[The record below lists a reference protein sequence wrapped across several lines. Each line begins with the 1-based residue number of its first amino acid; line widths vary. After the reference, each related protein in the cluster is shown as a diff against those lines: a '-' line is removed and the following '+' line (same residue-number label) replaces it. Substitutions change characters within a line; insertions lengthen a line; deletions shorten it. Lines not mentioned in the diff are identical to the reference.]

1 MSSTS
6 DDVLSLSSRTRLK
19 QELLQLADEFQQLR
33 RDTEKERLDKME
45 EEEKLKRQEEMS
57 KNYAWKLVG
66 RVMRKVMRRK
76 KKGGAKGKFIPRQ

>member
-19 QELLQLADEFQQLR
+19 QELLQLADEFQQSR

-66 RVMRKVMRRK
+66 RVMRKVMRQK